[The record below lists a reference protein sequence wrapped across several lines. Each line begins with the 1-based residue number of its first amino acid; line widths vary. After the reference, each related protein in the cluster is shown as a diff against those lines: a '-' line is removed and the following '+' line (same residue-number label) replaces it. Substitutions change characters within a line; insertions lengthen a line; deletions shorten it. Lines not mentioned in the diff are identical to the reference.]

1 MNPEEQNQ
9 FFVRTFGKIKKIA
22 GIDHIYALNKE
33 RTLIKE
39 EKISGNDNHLS
50 EIANILKSE
59 SAIEKLATTSYSK
72 TFHMYTF
79 LNENGL
85 TVILKLKS
93 SDTFYIVVIAGENEP
108 VDLINLLKTCKE
120 TRLDFENHLEASI

>member
-9 FFVRTFGKIKKIA
+9 FFVKTFGKIRKIA
-22 GIDHIYALNKE
+22 GINCVYLLNKE
-33 RTLIKE
+33 LTLTKE
-39 EKISGNDNHLS
+39 EKISGNDNHLN
-50 EIANILKSE
+50 EITNILKSE
-59 SAIEKLATTSYSK
+59 STVEKLAAGSYSK
-72 TFHMYTF
+72 PFHTYTF

-93 SDTFYIVVIAGENEP
+93 SDTFYMIVIAGENEP

-120 TRLDFENHLEASI
+120 VRLDFENHLELRV